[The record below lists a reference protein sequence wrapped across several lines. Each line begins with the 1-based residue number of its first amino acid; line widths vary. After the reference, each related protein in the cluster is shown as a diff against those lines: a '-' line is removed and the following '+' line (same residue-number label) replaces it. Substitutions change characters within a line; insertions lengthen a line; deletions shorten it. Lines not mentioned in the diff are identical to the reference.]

1 MWPYALLVLFPIF
14 VQHIRLRGGA
24 LCLTRS
30 GVSHKNENTLKLF
43 WGILLVLLVLRHETV
58 GVDITNYVYIYKLIS
73 RSSWEYAITRSPEIA
88 YGILNKFISFYTDD
102 FRWIMVIA
110 AVLSV
115 WFVAR
120 AYVRYSTDASLTI
133 ALFVMTS
140 NFAMMFSGLRQA
152 IAIALGFVAFEF
164 VRQKKLV
171 PFLGIT
177 FLAMLFHTSAFMILF
192 MYPLYHL
199 RITRSWLLII
209 LPMMVLLFIFN
220 APIFNY
226 LTAIMNQFTD
236 YEASIS
242 STGAYTMLILYG
254 ILAIFAYVVP
264 DEQALAADPDALG
277 LRNFLLMSV
286 ALQMFAPLHI
296 LAMRMN
302 YYYMAFIPL
311 AIPMVIEYRSRRW
324 SQVAVFARYVMTA
337 FFILY
342 FFWSVPS
349 DNPLNIYPYHFMWEM
364 V

>member
-1 MWPYALLVLFPIF
+1 MWPYAVLILFPIL

-24 LCLTRS
+24 LYLTRS
-30 GVSHKNENTLKLF
+30 GVSHKNENTLRLF

-58 GVDITNYVYIYKLIS
+58 GSDTLNYHRIFNIYA
-73 RSSWEYAITRSPEIA
+73 RSNWQQVIDRSAEVA
-88 YGILNKFISFYTDD
+88 YSILNKLVSFCTDD
-102 FRWIMVIA
+102 FRWLLVIT

-115 WFVAR
+115 YFVVR
-120 AYVRYSTDASLTI
+120 AYVRYSVDATLTI
-133 ALFVMTS
+133 ALFIMTS
-140 NFAMMFSGLRQA
+140 NFAMLFSGLRQA

-164 VRQKKLV
+164 VRQKKLL
-171 PFLGIT
+171 PFLAIT

-199 RITRSWLLII
+199 RITRPWLLII

-220 APIFNY
+220 APVFNY
-226 LTAIMNQFTD
+226 LTAIMNQFAD

-277 LRNFLLMSV
+277 LRNFLLMAV
-286 ALQMFAPLHI
+286 ALQMFAPLHT

-311 AIPMVIEYRSRRW
+311 AMPMVIEYRSRRW